1 MKHLV
6 KVNDL
11 FFFKFPFETLQSLLH
26 FYSLSLLIITIKTK
40 LRLQNCRTC
49 NCSGQVL
56 LKEIIEFP
64 DFKVSAVSGCNTFTT
79 EYL

>member
-26 FYSLSLLIITIKTK
+26 FYSLNLLIITIKTK
-40 LRLQNCRTC
+40 FR
-49 NCSGQVL
+49 L

-64 DFKVSAVSGCNTFTT
+64 DFKVTAVSGCNTFTT